1 MITIIG
7 AGLSGLMAAYRL
19 KQAGMHIRIIE
30 ARDRIG
36 GRIHTVPGKGDTPVE
51 MGATW
56 FNEAHI
62 HLTALLDELKIG
74 RFEQYMTGKAFY
86 QATAASPAQSIEMP
100 AQQPSFRIQGGSS
113 ALIQQLAAILE
124 PDELSL
130 EEQVRAIDFTGGHAQ
145 ITTTKNSFT
154 SDQVIVCLPPKLFV
168 RSITVTPKLP
178 EPLQQLALNTHTWM
192 EGSIKVAV
200 IYAHPFWR
208 ERGDSGMLFG
218 NLGPF
223 TECYDQSDQTGSAY
237 ALCGFVHPGLEGL
250 SALQRKE
257 KIISQLSQIWG
268 EPAEAY
274 IDYQETLWGAEPLTS
289 LPSSEQLFPHQNNGH
304 PLYSQP
310 IANGNLWLAGSETS
324 PYFGGYMDGAIYA
337 GNRVATIL
345 LESQ

>member
-7 AGLSGLMAAYRL
+7 AGLSGLMVAYRL
-19 KQAGMHIRIIE
+19 KQAGLPIRIVE

-36 GRIHTVPGKGDTPVE
+36 GRIHTVRGKGDTPVE

-62 HLTALLDELKIG
+62 HLSALLQELKIG
-74 RFEQYMTGKAFY
+74 RFEQYMTGRAFY
-86 QATAASPAQSIEMP
+86 QTTSASPAQPIEMP

-113 ALIQQLAAILE
+113 ALIQQLASILE
-124 PDELSL
+124 PDDLHL
-130 EEQVRAIDFTGGHAQ
+130 KEQVQAIDFTGDQAI
-145 ITTTKNSFT
+145 ITTTKSSYT

-168 RSITVTPKLP
+168 KSISITPELP
-178 EPLQQLALNTHTWM
+178 DAFQQLALHTHTWM
-192 EGSIKVAV
+192 EGSIKAAV
-200 IYAHPFWR
+200 IYSRPFWR

-218 NLGPF
+218 NQGPF
-223 TECYDQSDQTGSAY
+223 TECYDQSDETGSAY
-237 ALCGFVHPGLEGL
+237 ALCGFIHPVLERL
-250 SALQRKE
+250 SAPERQE

-274 IDYQETLWGAEPLTS
+274 IDYQETLWSEEPLTS

-304 PLYSQP
+304 SLYSHSL
-310 IANGNLWLAGSETS
+310 ADGKLWLAGAETS

-337 GNRVATIL
+337 GNRVANIL
-345 LESQ
+345 LESR